1 MRSRLLPALSL
12 RTLGAAAGLVVFA
25 GCTHGL
31 RPLAVPEVP
40 IDLERQ
46 VFLPG
51 SRVHL
56 VNARAEAEP
65 FIVYD
70 DGFHDFAISPAEW
83 SEGFLRALE
92 KELGRRGVRNDPL
105 GVPCEL
111 GVDLEPKAKEVFGP
125 PRLQVSMRIAG
136 WRKVYPVAEL
146 PGELEPE
153 VEHLKQRLSSSLKA
167 KLFVAM
173 LEVLSDPEF
182 QRAIAGKR

>member
-1 MRSRLLPALSL
+1 MRSPARSL
-12 RTLGAAAGLVVFA
+12 RMFGTAAGLVVFA
-25 GCTHGL
+25 GCAHEL
-31 RPLAVPEVP
+31 RPMSVPEVP

-65 FIVYD
+65 YIVYD
-70 DGFHDFAISPAEW
+70 DGFHEFAVSPAEW
-83 SEGFLRALE
+83 SEGFLKALE
-92 KELGRRGVRNDPL
+92 RELGRRGVKNDPS

-111 GVDLEPKAKEVFGP
+111 GVGLEPKEEESIGP
-125 PRLQVSMRIAG
+125 PLFQISMRIG
-136 WRKVYPVAEL
+136 GLVKVYPVAEL

-167 KLFVAM
+167 TLFVAM
-173 LEVLSDPEF
+173 LEILSDPEF
-182 QRAIAGKR
+182 QRAIAGQR